1 MVDSEQSFPRK
12 SPNYLYAQSVF
23 FTQFNDIDFYIEDE
37 HKESLYFSILSRL
50 FRGVRIDR
58 IFPLGG
64 KKAVIQH
71 AQVPPQGRQSVHILD
86 KDFDDLLGA
95 TVAFPTVV
103 YLDRYCL
110 ENYILEP
117 LAICRF
123 IVAEKPTLTEAA
135 VKMRF
140 NVEKFLCES
149 IADLR
154 SVFFCFFLVQKHDL
168 QMPNT
173 SQSVARFSHG
183 RDRWRIES
191 TRVKQYERRVVA
203 AVGHKSIDFATER
216 RAYAS
221 AFELNRRKRF
231 SGANISGKYLL
242 ALLLPRITS
251 LFGVRG
257 TNLDSATYRIAEYCN
272 LAALRKLQEQ
282 ITKLLVIRS

>member
-12 SPNYLYAQSVF
+12 SRNYLYAQSVF
-23 FTQFNDIDFYIEDE
+23 FTQFNDVDFYIEDE
-37 HKESLYFSILSRL
+37 RKESLYFSILSRL
-50 FRGVRIDR
+50 FPGLRIDR

-64 KKAVIQH
+64 KPSVIQH
-71 AQVPPQGRQSVHILD
+71 AQAPPQGRQSVHILD

-95 TVAFPTVV
+95 IVALPTVV

-140 NVEKFLCES
+140 NVQNFLRES
-149 IADLR
+149 ISDLR
-154 SVFFCFFLVQKHDL
+154 PLFFFFFLVQKHDL

-173 SQSVARFSHG
+173 SQSVARFCQSG
-183 RDRWRIES
+183 DRCRIES

-203 AVGHKSIDFATER
+203 GISQKNIDFATER
-216 RAYAS
+216 RTYAS
-221 AFELNRRKRF
+221 AFELNRRTRF

-242 ALLLPRITS
+242 ALLLQRITS
-251 LFGVRG
+251 LFRVRG
-257 TNLDSATYRIAEYCN
+257 TNLDSATYRIAEYCT
-272 LAALRKLQEQ
+272 LVALRKLQEEV
-282 ITKLLVIRS
+282 TKLLATRS